1 MNRPM
6 MRLTTAL
13 TFPFLL
19 CTWILAGMSSMS
31 AVAHPLGIDF
41 STATDLGA
49 TTSWTNGRTNTAGR
63 LTGEN
68 GVNFF
73 RFRVSSRGP
82 VQMWTTGAFQRSGFL
97 YDSDEVDLTGRES
110 LTNFRLA
117 RTLYPGVYYLRV
129 TYTRGFRKTPGPY
142 RLHLDTETGDDDHSD
157 SFEGATR
164 ISLPS
169 KTTGRLHYMN
179 RNPLCCPRDQD
190 VFWFHVAV
198 AGTVRIWTTGNLWVS
213 GFLYDS
219 DEVYLDGHESLG
231 NFRLARTLDP
241 GVYYLRVTHTSGFNP
256 TLGPYSLHVDS
267 DTGAGIIP
275 MFPSASRS
283 NLQGFARVVNHSDE
297 EASVRITAVDDAGVR
312 HSPVQELSLSPWQVV
327 HFNSRDL
334 ERGNASKGIV
344 GVGSGTGDWYLEVT
358 PESPGIRTLGYIRT
372 TSDGFLASM
381 NTVAPHNDRVHWIA
395 TFNPAGNP
403 NQVSVLRVI
412 HPRCP
417 QSECESANVSIVGVD
432 DVGRRSGR
440 VTLALRP
447 GQARMVTAQQLEQGD
462 DAFQGEGAGIGD
474 GTGKWRLLV
483 TADQPVPGHVAVAHP
498 DGASGQSVPV
508 RRTARLRASLV
519 SPPVRPTGGC
529 VPNREAAGGTGNPGA
544 PAPG

>member
-1 MNRPM
+1 MNRPS
-6 MRLTTAL
+6 TTL
-13 TFPFLL
+13 TFPLML

-31 AVAHPLGIDF
+31 AFAHPLGTDF

-49 TTSWTNGRTNTAGR
+49 TTSWTDGRTDTAAR
-63 LTGEN
+63 LTEEN

-82 VQMWTTGAFQRSGFL
+82 VQMWTAGALTTTGHL
-97 YDSDEVDLTGRES
+97 YDSDEIELAVHSYSG
-110 LTNFRLA
+110 NFQIA
-117 RTLYPGVYYLRV
+117 RTLDPGIYYLRV
-129 TYTRGFRKTPGPY
+129 SGGWRLDSRGGVGAY
-142 RLHLDTETGDDDHSD
+142 RLHIDTETGDDDYSD

-169 KTTGRLHYMN
+169 KTAGRLEDMN
-179 RNPLCCPRDQD
+179 RNPLCCPRDSD
-190 VFWFHVAV
+190 SFWFQVAV
-198 AGTVRIWTTGNLWVS
+198 AGTVKMWTTGAAGTS
-213 GFLYDS
+213 GYLYDS
-219 DEVYLDGHESLG
+219 DEVLLAENNYPG
-231 NFRLARTLDP
+231 NFRIERTLDP
-241 GVYYLRVTHTSGFNP
+241 GIYYLIVSVRTWPGTGP
-256 TLGPYSLHVDS
+256 RGPYTLHLDS

-275 MFPSASRS
+275 LFPAASRS
-283 NLQGFARVVNHSDE
+283 NLQGFVRVVNHSDE

-312 HSPVQELSLSPWQVV
+312 HRPAQELLLSPWQAV
-327 HFNSRDL
+327 HFNSQDL

-358 PESPGIRTLGYIRT
+358 PQSPGIRTLGYIRT

-381 NTVAPHNDRVHWIA
+381 NTVAPRSDNHRVHWIA

-417 QSECESANVSIVGVD
+417 QSECETANVSIVGVD
-432 DVGRRSGR
+432 DEGRRSDR

-474 GTGKWRLLV
+474 GIGKWRLLV
-483 TADQPVPGHVAVAHP
+483 TADQAIQVM
-498 DGASGQSVPV
+498 SL
-508 RRTARLRASLV
+508 LRS
-519 SPPVRPTGGC
+519 PTGHLINLS
-529 VPNREAAGGTGNPGA
+529 PSAEPPDYALP
-544 PAPG
+544 